1 MVGRATAHI
10 INQRR
15 TPDRDD
21 WFIEA
26 AVSQFWDRYRNSESF
41 DLPMA
46 LPDSRIRASWAG
58 MCARRIGYSVAGVE
72 ESNPTTAAD
81 AWRFNV
87 GSMLHETIQ
96 EVIVARFP
104 GSTIEVKVRLSEI
117 GSGHIDVVLTK
128 PDGKRVVVEIKTI
141 NGFGFRRMF
150 GRDGEGPRYGGIVQ
164 GALNAAALDPPAD
177 ELMLVVFS
185 LEVMSSVQAQ
195 KLGLMSEF
203 KRFAAQWTYTRDEF
217 MAIANEET
225 IRLRRIIELV
235 DQGDLQY
242 VPRIVPDP
250 SLPPHEVINPS
261 KGTIAIKNHEGVRV
275 AVQSTWHCNYCGFQD
290 HCQRDF
296 DREQAAIAEAKA
308 EAVA

>member
-1 MVGRATAHI
+1 MVGKATAWI

-15 TPDRDD
+15 EPDPDD

-26 AVSQFWDRYRNSESF
+26 AVSEFWEQYRTSDSF

-58 MCARRIGYSVAGVE
+58 MCARRIAYAVAGIE
-72 ESNPTTAAD
+72 DSNPTTAAD
-81 AWRFNV
+81 AWRFNT
-87 GSMLHETIQ
+87 GSMVHEAIQ
-96 EVIVARFP
+96 RVITARFP
-104 GSTIEVKVRLSEI
+104 GSTIETKVRLSDI
-117 GSGHIDVVLTK
+117 GSGHIDVVLLK
-128 PDGKRVVVEIKTI
+128 PDGKRVVIEIKTI

-150 GRDGEGPRYGGIVQ
+150 GRDGEGPRYSGVVQ

-185 LEVMSSVQAQ
+185 LEVMSSWQAQ

-217 MAIANEET
+217 MQIAHEET
-225 IRLRRIIELV
+225 VRLRRIIELV

-242 VPRIVPDP
+242 VPRIIPDP
-250 SLPPHEVINPS
+250 SLAPHEVISPK
-261 KGTIAIKNHEGVRV
+261 KGTLAIKNHEGARV
-275 AVQSTWHCNYCGFQD
+275 GVQSTWHCNYCSYQD
-290 HCQRDF
+290 HCHNDYE
-296 DREQAAIAEAKA
+296 REQAAIVEAQA
-308 EAVA
+308 AG